1 MYKAAAITTEGSR
14 NCTWML
20 GTHGVSTHHKQTGH
34 PRISHGAS
42 QLLRHMLPVI
52 IIKKKK
58 KKNLPSQPGALVTSA
73 ASPAPPVLR
82 RHAQLS

>member
-58 KKNLPSQPGALVTSA
+58 KKTSPA
-73 ASPAPPVLR
+73 NPELWSPAPPVLR
-82 RHAQLS
+82 RQSCAVTPS